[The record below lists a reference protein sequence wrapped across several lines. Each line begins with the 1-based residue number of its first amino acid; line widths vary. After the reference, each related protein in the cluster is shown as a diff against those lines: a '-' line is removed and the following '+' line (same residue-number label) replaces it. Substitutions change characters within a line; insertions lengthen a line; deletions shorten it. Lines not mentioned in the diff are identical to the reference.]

1 MKIKLHRV
9 HIQNY
14 RSIRDV
20 DIYLHPYSVFFG
32 MNDSGKSNFLYGLK
46 LAFGNGN
53 IDHTDVF
60 ISPEYPYSTD
70 KPVIIDLLFI
80 PVNERQERVKA
91 FDETW
96 ALHLGENVTF
106 DQDDNEFFGF
116 RTEFVYDIDREEY
129 IRDKKV
135 INVWNADGIVVG
147 NALRIKTLSAFEF
160 ILLDAQRD
168 IALDIRDKAS
178 LWNKQISKIKLSN
191 DARTEIENSLSVLS
205 DKILAES
212 PFLQQVSINLSAA
225 TNTRNSEV
233 EISPITRN
241 VDELYKGLDIYVT
254 QEASSSFPI
263 SYLGLGT
270 RNRAVFSALKTIV
283 NKRLELAQDS
293 PYFCMLAFEEPE
305 AHIHPHSQRQLVQDF
320 LGIEGQRIITT
331 HSPYLLSSSK
341 LSDLIYVALK
351 NAESKCYPISSLDL
365 QNDELRQIERFVL
378 NTRGELLFSNITI
391 LAEGETEEQALKIF
405 FKEYFRKE
413 PFELGVSIVG
423 VGGKN
428 YLPFLR
434 VLESIGAEWFIFS
447 DGEPAAIKDL
457 QSNIQKLRKLDDKP
471 NLGEYSNV
479 IILDSSTDF
488 ETYLLDND
496 YDDQII
502 QAINDFED
510 NTLAEYELPFF
521 EAFISKHHGDS
532 MSPRNTGKTCE
543 KCGQFIKEKPVR
555 DYLSDGG
562 RRRALCDCMKS
573 GKAKYAAIISTTIC
587 KECEGDRRFPPRII
601 ELMIKIKSV
610 LGV

>member
-1 MKIKLHRV
+1 MF
-9 HIQNY
+9 
-14 RSIRDV
+14 
-20 DIYLHPYSVFFG
+20 LHPYSIFFG
-32 MNDSGKSNFLYGLK
+32 MNDSGKSNILQALK
-46 LAFGNGN
+46 LGFGNGN

-60 ISPEYPYSTD
+60 VSPEYPYSTE
-70 KPVIIDLLFI
+70 KSVIIDLLFI
-80 PVNERQERVKA
+80 PVNESQERKKA

-96 ALHLGENVTF
+96 ALHVGENMSLDV
-106 DQDDNEFFGF
+106 DDNEFFGF
-116 RTEFVYDIDREEY
+116 RTEFVYDTDREEY

-135 INVWNADGIVVG
+135 INGWSADGIIVG
-147 NALRIKTLSAFEF
+147 NTLRFKTLSAFDF

-168 IALDIRDKAS
+168 IAIDIREKAS

-191 DARTEIENSLSVLS
+191 SAKTEIENSLSVLS
-205 DKILAES
+205 GKILTES
-212 PFLQQVSINLSAA
+212 PFLQQVSTDLSAA
-225 TNTRNSEV
+225 TNTKNSKV

-270 RNRAVFSALKTIV
+270 RSRAVFSALKTIV

-320 LGIEGQRIITT
+320 LSIEGQQIITT

-341 LSDLIYVALK
+341 LSDLIYVALR
-351 NAESKCYPISSLDL
+351 NAESKCYPISSLDI
-365 QNDELRQIERFVL
+365 QNDDLRQIERFVL

-405 FKEYFRKE
+405 FREYFGKE

-457 QSNIQKLRKLDDKP
+457 QSSIQKLRGLEHKP
-471 NLGEYSNV
+471 NLVEYPN
-479 IILDSSTDF
+479 IIVLDSSNDF
-488 ETYLLDND
+488 ESYLIDND

-502 QAINDFED
+502 KAINDFED
-510 NTLAEYELPFF
+510 NSLAEYELPFF
-521 EAFISKHHGDS
+521 EAFIAKHHGES
-532 MSPRNTGKTCE
+532 LTPRNTGETCE
-543 KCGQFIKEKPVR
+543 KCGQSIKEKPSR
-555 DYLSDGG
+555 DYLSEGG
-562 RRRALCDCMKS
+562 KRRALCDCMKS
-573 GKAKYAAIISTTIC
+573 GKAKYATIISATIC
-587 KECEGDRRFPPRII
+587 KECEADKRFPPKIK
-601 ELMIKIKSV
+601 ELMVKSKSV